1 MRSRRACRARPNR
14 WSSPRSWL
22 HEHGA
27 DKHAVHSCNGYPM
40 NRQAPISPAQREE
53 AGLLEVLP
61 LAATGQAGEGAC
73 DVAFPPPLARAWAT
87 ALATG
92 VDTDILLCA
101 ALAIA
106 EARLTGAAVVVAT
119 LVRPL
124 GNRQGGLHDTRAA
137 RVDSLLLQTGAS
149 EEHTTE
155 LQSLMRISYAVF
167 SLIKKKYI

>member
-73 DVAFPPPLARAWAT
+73 DVAFPPPLARDWAT
-87 ALATG
+87 AL
-92 VDTDILLCA
+92 
-101 ALAIA
+101 
-106 EARLTGAAVVVAT
+106 R
-119 LVRPL
+119 
-124 GNRQGGLHDTRAA
+124 
-137 RVDSLLLQTGAS
+137 S
-149 EEHTTE
+149 EEHTSE
-155 LQSLMRISYAVF
+155 LQSLMRLSYAVF
-167 SLIKKKYI
+167 CLNKTKKTTTNMNEMEV

>member
-1 MRSRRACRARPNR
+1 
-14 WSSPRSWL
+14 
-22 HEHGA
+22 
-27 DKHAVHSCNGYPM
+27 M

-73 DVAFPPPLARAWAT
+73 DVAFPPPLARDWAT

-106 EARLTGAAVVVAT
+106 EARLTGADVVVAT
-119 LVRPL
+119 DRKSV
-124 GNRQGGLHDTRAA
+124 GEGKSGSV
-137 RVDSLLLQTGAS
+137 RVDLGGRRL
-149 EEHTTE
+149 
-155 LQSLMRISYAVF
+155 
-167 SLIKKKYI
+167 

>member
-27 DKHAVHSCNGYPM
+27 DKHAVHSCNGHPM

-53 AGLLEVLP
+53 AGLLDVLP

-73 DVAFPPPLARAWAT
+73 DVAFPPPLARVWAT

-92 VDTDILLCA
+92 VDADILLFA

-106 EARLTGAAVVVAT
+106 EARLAGAGGVVDRKSTRLNSSHLCAT
-119 LVRPL
+119 
-124 GNRQGGLHDTRAA
+124 
-137 RVDSLLLQTGAS
+137 
-149 EEHTTE
+149 
-155 LQSLMRISYAVF
+155 F
-167 SLIKKKYI
+167 SA